1 MRRYILS
8 LYLIASLA
16 LAACSRQ
23 LITAAPPTLAPVNPR
38 TASLSEIV
46 NIVLARLSLAEPLAQ
61 VQPGFVLGA
70 GGQIQTGDESRAR
83 LDFSDGTLVR
93 LASNSSFTMQDVV
106 PSDEGLFTSLKLEA
120 GKIWVSLT
128 GGVLEVETPVGVAA
142 VRGSFAVFT
151 YLTRDPADPNDDWLV
166 VDCLE
171 GACHAENDVAVAD
184 LGNLQRT
191 VLTRAGQFNFPLVG
205 EDVQDFIRNNPEV
218 ADVVVATLTAAPPPT
233 ETLAPTATSTPSPP
247 PSPTPE
253 GAPTATAT
261 NTAAPTPTALPL
273 PTAAPGALF
282 PIIGVHT
289 VQPGET
295 IFCIGRAYGV
305 LPTAITQVNGVITL
319 RPGQQLRIPGVQ
331 WPSIPPGPV
340 CQTQFT
346 SPFPGLT
353 PTNTPAPAPS
363 VTPAPPTERPER
375 PPTNTPVPPSV
386 PSHTPTKT
394 STAVTPS
401 TATATPTPSATP
413 PPLATATPTPSAT
426 PPPTATATKISSA
439 TPSPTATTTKIPSV
453 TPPPTITPSLTPSQT
468 PPPTNTPTHTPTF
481 PPPTF
486 TPTPPPTNT
495 PTPTPD
501 IVGPSIVGLSAT
513 PPVLD
518 GSTCRVTFSVNVNDP
533 SGVSAAN
540 VSWTSFN
547 SSGVLFQS
555 GVVNLSGPS
564 TGGIWSGTQDFTV
577 PPFGRVGWTV
587 SASDALFNP
596 SGPVSGP
603 SIGETTGYGCN
614 W

>member
-1 MRRYILS
+1 MRRCILS
-8 LYLIASLA
+8 LYLITSLA

-23 LITAAPPTLAPVNPR
+23 LITAVPPTPAPANPR

-61 VQPGFVLGA
+61 VQPGFVLGV
-70 GGQIQTGDESRAR
+70 GGQIQTGNESRAR
-83 LDFSDGTLVR
+83 LDFSDGTIVR
-93 LASNSSFTMQDVV
+93 LAQDSSFTMQDVA

-120 GKIWVSLT
+120 GKVWVSLT
-128 GGVLEVETPVGVAA
+128 SGVLEVETPVGVAA

-151 YLTRDPADPNDDWLV
+151 YLPGDPGDLNDDLLV
-166 VDCLE
+166 VDCIE
-171 GACHAENDVAVAD
+171 GSCHAENDVAAAD

-191 VLTRAGQFNFPLVG
+191 VLTRVGQFNFPLTDA
-205 EDVQDFIRNNPEV
+205 DVQDFIQNNPEV
-218 ADVVVATLTAAPPPT
+218 ADVIVATLTAAPPPT

-247 PSPTPE
+247 PSLTPE

-261 NTAAPTPTALPL
+261 NTSAPTPTAQPF

-319 RPGQQLRIPGVQ
+319 TPGQQLRIPGVQ

-340 CQTQFT
+340 CKTQFT

-363 VTPAPPTERPER
+363 ATSVPPTEKPEK
-375 PPTNTPVPPSV
+375 PPTNTPVPPGV
-386 PSHTPTKT
+386 PSNTPTRT
-394 STAVTPS
+394 STAVTV
-401 TATATPTPSATP
+401 
-413 PPLATATPTPSAT
+413 
-426 PPPTATATKISSA
+426 PPTATA
-439 TPSPTATTTKIPSV
+439 TKIPSV
-453 TPPPTITPSLTPSQT
+453 TPPPTIMPSLTPSQT
-468 PPPTNTPTHTPTF
+468 PPPTFTPTFLPPTLTPTNTPTFPPPTLTPTNTPTF

-486 TPTPPPTNT
+486 TPTTTPTNT

-501 IVGPSIVGLSAT
+501 VVGPSIASLSAN
-513 PPVLD
+513 PAALN
-518 GSTCRVTFSVNVNDP
+518 GSTCTVTFSADVNDP

-540 VSWTSFN
+540 VSWTTFSY
-547 SSGVLFQS
+547 SPTLAYQS
-555 GVVNLSGPS
+555 GVVTLSGPS
-564 TGGIWSGTQDFTV
+564 AGGVWSGAQDFTV
-577 PPFGRVGWTV
+577 PPSGHVDWTAG
-587 SASDALFNP
+587 ASDALFNP